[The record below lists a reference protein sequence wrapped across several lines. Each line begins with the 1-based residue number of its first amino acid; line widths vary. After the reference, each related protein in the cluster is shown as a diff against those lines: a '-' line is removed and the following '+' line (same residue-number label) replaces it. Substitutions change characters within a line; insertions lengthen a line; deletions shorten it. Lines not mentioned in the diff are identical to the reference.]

1 MVRSVVGPRYV
12 CLDRPS
18 PFNNK
23 EMRKRFNQG
32 HIVIL
37 LFKHCRTSRWMVAG
51 PLQEA
56 GAAGFL
62 TTGESGAAE
71 RSE

>member
-1 MVRSVVGPRYV
+1 
-12 CLDRPS
+12 
-18 PFNNK
+18 
-23 EMRKRFNQG
+23 MRKRFNQG

-56 GAAGFL
+56 VLPDFL
-62 TTGESGAAE
+62 PQVRVAQPNEVND
-71 RSE
+71 